1 MKRVLKITLLIALVG
16 GFVWTLWFLYK
27 KSEEKPVV
35 FKTQQ
40 ASVTNIIRKT
50 VATGSVVPRKEVNIK
65 PRVSGI
71 IEELYV
77 VAGNVVKKGDM
88 IARIKIVPN
97 MVSLNEAETRLTR
110 ARSSLDNATID
121 YERNKKLFD
130 GKMIA
135 YSEFQQFLLN
145 YTNAKTEYKA
155 AENNLDLIREGMV
168 KNSGAVSNTIVR
180 STIEGMV
187 LDVPLKEGSSV
198 IESNTFNE
206 GTTIATVAD
215 MGEMIFEGKVDES
228 EVGKIKQGMDLILT
242 IGAIENEKFDA
253 TLEYIAPKGIKEN
266 GAIQFLIKAKMNLK
280 EGSFIRAGYSATADI
295 VLDRKDSVLAVS
307 EALLQFEGEN
317 KPYVEV
323 ETAPQTFTK
332 KYVKLGLSDGINIEV
347 LDGIT
352 TKDKIKDPN
361 SDISK
366 KTEQADGE

>member
-187 LDVPLKEGSSV
+187 LDVPLIFGRWHGTLQATGDLRKGQAEGCARWSASSV
-198 IESNTFNE
+198 AAASAC
-206 GTTIATVAD
+206 GRRR
-215 MGEMIFEGKVDES
+215 
-228 EVGKIKQGMDLILT
+228 
-242 IGAIENEKFDA
+242 
-253 TLEYIAPKGIKEN
+253 KG
-266 GAIQFLIKAKMNLK
+266 G
-280 EGSFIRAGYSATADI
+280 
-295 VLDRKDSVLAVS
+295 
-307 EALLQFEGEN
+307 
-317 KPYVEV
+317 
-323 ETAPQTFTK
+323 
-332 KYVKLGLSDGINIEV
+332 
-347 LDGIT
+347 
-352 TKDKIKDPN
+352 
-361 SDISK
+361 
-366 KTEQADGE
+366 